1 MSRNSVGQYSA
12 TESFSDVPLRRI
24 PGGYEAV
31 LAGKALKRLIAA
43 AFEGASIEV
52 WGGDLSAHGLDVTD
66 IRMAGATTTVTLM
79 SSGAK
84 ALH

>member
-1 MSRNSVGQYSA
+1 MGCKRILLRGVTDRFCVRRSVVG
-12 TESFSDVPLRRI
+12 P
-24 PGGYEAV
+24 
-31 LAGKALKRLIAA
+31 LIAA
-43 AFEGASIEV
+43 TFEGASIEV

>member
-1 MSRNSVGQYSA
+1 MHLIIA
-12 TESFSDVPLRRI
+12 TESFADVPLRRI

-31 LAGKALKRLIAA
+31 LAGKALKRLIDA

-52 WGGDLSAHGLDVTD
+52 WGGDLTAHGLDVTD

-79 SSGAK
+79 AAGAK
-84 ALH
+84 AIH